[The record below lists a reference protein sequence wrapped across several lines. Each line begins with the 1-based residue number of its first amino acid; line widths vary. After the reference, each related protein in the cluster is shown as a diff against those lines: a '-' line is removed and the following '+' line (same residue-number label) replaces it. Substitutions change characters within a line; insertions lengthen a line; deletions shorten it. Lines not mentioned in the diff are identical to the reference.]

1 MAKPRE
7 ATERTKMLLRYLLDN
22 RISIPQAIAMLVKA
36 EQILKNG
43 KSLKEKAIQP
53 DYEKRS
59 Q

>member
-1 MAKPRE
+1 
-7 ATERTKMLLRYLLDN
+7 MLLRFLLDN
-22 RISIPQAIAMLVKA
+22 KISIPQAIAMLVKA

-59 Q
+59 